1 MRVRYDPEADILY
14 ILVKEGTIKETE
26 EGSDDL
32 LVEYDE
38 DNRIAGIELWQ
49 ARKNLLPD
57 LLGYVERATKASFG
71 VRGHNSR
78 RSIV

>member
-26 EGSDDL
+26 EVSNDL
-32 LVEYDE
+32 FVEYDE
-38 DNRIAGIELWQ
+38 DNHIAGIELWQ

-57 LLGYVERATKASFG
+57 LLGYVERATKVSFG
-71 VRGHNSR
+71 VRA
-78 RSIV
+78 ITADEA